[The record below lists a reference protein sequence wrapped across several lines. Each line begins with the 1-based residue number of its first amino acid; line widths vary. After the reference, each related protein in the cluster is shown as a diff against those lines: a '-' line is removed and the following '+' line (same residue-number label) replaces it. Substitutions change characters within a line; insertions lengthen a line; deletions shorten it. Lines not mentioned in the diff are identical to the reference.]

1 MARAHLFHP
10 RAGGLCPRVCQVFG
24 VLSEGDVAWEAAKA
38 REGLSSRQYQS
49 PIVSRNPKR
58 QTVMDAYLF
67 HLRLMPFYA
76 DVCAAFRLLREGVA
90 LWDR

>member
-1 MARAHLFHP
+1 MAHAQLFHP

-38 REGLSSRQYQS
+38 WEVLSSRQYQR

-58 QTVMDAYLF
+58 QPVMDAYLF
-67 HLRLMPFYA
+67 HLRLMPFHA
-76 DVCAAFRLLREGVA
+76 DVRAALRLLWEGFA